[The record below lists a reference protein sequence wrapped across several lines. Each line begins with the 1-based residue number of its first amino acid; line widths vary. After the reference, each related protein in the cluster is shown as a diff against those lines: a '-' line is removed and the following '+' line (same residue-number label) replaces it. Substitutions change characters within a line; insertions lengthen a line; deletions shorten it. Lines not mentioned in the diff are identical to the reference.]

1 MRALWTIAWKDFRT
15 LVTSP
20 IFFLTTAICTALWSF
35 NFLRS
40 VSRFSQMSSMPAQ
53 FRQGQTLNIHY
64 HLFVDHISLINLIF
78 IFAIPAITMRLISE
92 EKKSGTYGL
101 LLTSPIS
108 ASSIAGGKFLAG
120 FMVSLVLVCV
130 AFIYPLGTRAFTEF
144 HMGPLL
150 ASFLGVSLMTATYVA
165 VGLFASSLS
174 QSQVLSV
181 ILGILFNLILWLIS
195 QGAQM
200 SDNEILSAVL
210 EYMHVPQQFFSF
222 LKGTVN
228 TSSMFFFL
236 SAIGFFVF
244 LTQRVVESSRW
255 R

>member
-1 MRALWTIAWKDFRT
+1 MKATWIIALRDFKT

-20 IFFLTTAICTALWSF
+20 VFFLTTAICTAIWSF

-40 VSRFSQMSSMPAQ
+40 VKRFSEASSMPPQ
-53 FRQGQTLNIHY
+53 FKQQTLNIHY

-78 IFAIPAITMRLISE
+78 IFAIPAITMRLLSE
-92 EKKSGTYGL
+92 EKKSGTFGL

-108 ASSIAGGKFLAG
+108 ATSIAAGKFLGG
-120 FMVSLVLVCV
+120 FFVSLVLVSV
-130 AFIYPLGTRAFTEF
+130 AFLYLIGMRMFTEF
-144 HMGPLL
+144 SMMPLF
-150 ASFLGVSLMTATYVA
+150 ASFLGVVFMTATYVA

-181 ILGILFNLILWLIS
+181 ILGILFNLILWLLS
-195 QGAQM
+195 QGSQM
-200 SDNEILSAVL
+200 SDNAILSAVL
-210 EYMHVPQQFFSF
+210 DYVHIPQQFFSF

-228 TSSMFFFL
+228 TSSVVFFMSL
-236 SAIGFFVF
+236 IGFFVF

>member
-1 MRALWTIAWKDFRT
+1 MRALWSIAWKDFRT

-20 IFFLTTAICTALWSF
+20 IFFLTTAICTAIWSF
-35 NFLRS
+35 NFLRA
-40 VSRFSQMSSMPAQ
+40 VSRFSQMSSMPPQ
-53 FRQGQTLNIHY
+53 FRQGQSLNIHY

-101 LLTSPIS
+101 LLTSPIT
-108 ASSIAGGKFLAG
+108 ATSIAVGKFLAG
-120 FMVSLVLVCV
+120 FLVSLVLIGV
-130 AFIYPLGTRAFTEF
+130 AFLYPLGTRAFTEF
-144 HMGPLL
+144 SMGPLF
-150 ASFLGVSLMTATYVA
+150 ASFLGVCLMTATYVA

-181 ILGILFNLILWLIS
+181 ILGILFNLILWLMS
-195 QGAQM
+195 QGSQM
-200 SDNEILSAVL
+200 SDNEVLSAIF
-210 EYMHVPQQFFSF
+210 EYIHVPQQFFSF
-222 LKGTVN
+222 IKGTIS
-228 TSSMFFFL
+228 TSALFFFFI
-236 SAIGFFVF
+236 SIGFFVF

>member
-20 IFFLTTAICTALWSF
+20 IFFLTTAICTAIWSF
-35 NFLRS
+35 NYLRS
-40 VSRFSQMSSMPAQ
+40 VSRFAQMSAMPPQ
-53 FRQGQTLNIHY
+53 MRGGQELNIHY
-64 HLFVDHISLINLIF
+64 HLFIDHISLINLIF

-101 LLTSPIS
+101 LLTSPIT
-108 ASSIAGGKFLAG
+108 ATSIAGGKFLAG
-120 FMVSLVLVCV
+120 FLVSLVLIGV
-130 AFIYPLGTRAFTEF
+130 AFLYPLGTRAFAEF
-144 HMGPLL
+144 SMGPLF
-150 ASFLGVSLMTATYVA
+150 ASFLGVILMTGTYVA

-181 ILGILFNLILWLIS
+181 ILGILFNLILWLVS
-195 QGAQM
+195 QGSQM
-200 SDNEILSAVL
+200 SDNELLSSL
-210 EYMHVPQQFFSF
+210 LDYIHVPQQFFTF
-222 LKGTVN
+222 LKGTIN
-228 TSSMFFFL
+228 TSSLLFFL